1 MTERTLVA
9 EFQPLSLASDEAGAW
24 ELKIPTNYEEL
35 AFGIYASKTTIDLS
49 GYQMRDETVFF
60 RSSFEQ
66 VGSLYSITWQ
76 VGSTPREML
85 PNRLNVLEQ
94 VIVSSV
100 PMNDQQLIAYT
111 NGSPGFNNYQ
121 EISLPAGE
129 WGNFNREHIIHG
141 HYTIHGIQTN
151 IADPLDEAGYSI
163 QSRIV
168 SEYYSSLEPTTAD
181 KLYCYRLFYMF
192 GEPGD
197 SQQDLTGIEFYFA
210 PPLRVIMPIVTAEEP
225 WLEYVM
231 RQSRSYELANQ
242 V

>member
-1 MTERTLVA
+1 MTERTLVT
-9 EFQPLSLASDEAGAW
+9 EFQPLYISSDGAGAW
-24 ELKIPTNYEEL
+24 EYRVPTNYDEL
-35 AFGIYASKTTIDLS
+35 AFGIYVSRTTLDLS
-49 GYQMRDETVFF
+49 GYQLKDETVFF

-66 VGSLYSITWQ
+66 VGSLYSVTWQ
-76 VGSTPREML
+76 VDAAKTPIL

-94 VIVSSV
+94 VIISSV

-111 NGSPGFNNYQ
+111 NGSPGFSNYQ
-121 EISLPAGE
+121 EASIPAGE

-141 HYTIHGIQTN
+141 HYTVHGIQTN
-151 IADPLDEAGYSI
+151 IADPLTAAGYSI

-168 SEYYSSLEPTTAD
+168 SEYYSSLEPSTAD

-192 GEPGD
+192 GPPGD
-197 SQQDLTGIEFYFA
+197 AVRDEGGIEFYFA
-210 PPLRVIMPIVTAEEP
+210 PPLRVVLPIVTAEEP

-231 RQSRSYELANQ
+231 RQARSYELANQ

>member
-9 EFQPLSLASDEAGAW
+9 EFQPLSIKTTGAGTY
-24 ELKIPTNYEEL
+24 EPLFTTNYEEL
-35 AFGIYASKTTIDLS
+35 TLGLYVSRTSLDLS
-49 GYQMRDETVFF
+49 GYQMKDETVFF

-66 VGSLYSITWQ
+66 VGSLYSIEWMPF
-76 VGSTPREML
+76 GKAILPR
-85 PNRLNVLEQ
+85 NLNVLEQ
-94 VIVSSV
+94 VIISSV
-100 PMNDQQLIAYT
+100 PMNDSQLQAYIQ
-111 NGSPGFNNYQ
+111 GSPGFSQYANAD
-121 EISLPAGE
+121 LLVGE

-151 IADPLDEAGYSI
+151 IADPLDAPGYSL
-163 QSRIV
+163 QTRLV

-181 KLYCYRLFYMF
+181 KLYCYRILYMF
-192 GEPGD
+192 GPAVND
-197 SQQDLTGIEFYFA
+197 STSQSGVSKFYA
-210 PPLRVIMPIVTAEEP
+210 PPLRVVLPIVTAEEP

>member
-1 MTERTLVA
+1 MSERTLVA
-9 EFQPLSLASDEAGAW
+9 EFQPLSISSDLAGAW
-24 ELKIPTNYEEL
+24 GYRIPTNYEEL
-35 AFGIYASKTTIDLS
+35 AFGIYASRTTLDLS

-66 VGSLYSITWQ
+66 VGSLYSIEWQ
-76 VGSTPREML
+76 TDSSSTPIL
-85 PNRLNVLEQ
+85 PRNLIALEQ
-94 VIVSSV
+94 VIVSTV
-100 PMNDQQLIAYT
+100 PLNNDQLLAYT

-121 EISLPAGE
+121 ESSLPTGE

-141 HYTIHGIQTN
+141 HYSIHGIQTN
-151 IADPLDEAGYSI
+151 IADPLTAGGYSP
-163 QSRIV
+163 QSPIV

-192 GEPGD
+192 GPPGD
-197 SQQDLTGIEFYFA
+197 LSRDVGGISFYFA
-210 PPLRVIMPIVTAEEP
+210 PPLRVIFPIVTAEEP